1 MVGCRVPT
9 PNRHVLL
16 HSLSANHAID
26 VAYVI
31 GIPCALNA
39 ECVSLSYVFSH
50 TLHHNASILWHA
62 LYCELFE
69 YYLCMPSI
77 LYAYCTYLALMAVY
91 SEWQY
96 VVAWFNVS

>member
-9 PNRHVLL
+9 PNRHVFL

-39 ECVSLSYVFSH
+39 ECVSLSYVSSH
-50 TLHHNASILWHA
+50 TLYHNT
-62 LYCELFE
+62 F
-69 YYLCMPSI
+69 
-77 LYAYCTYLALMAVY
+77 MACIVL
-91 SEWQY
+91 STI
-96 VVAWFNVS
+96 